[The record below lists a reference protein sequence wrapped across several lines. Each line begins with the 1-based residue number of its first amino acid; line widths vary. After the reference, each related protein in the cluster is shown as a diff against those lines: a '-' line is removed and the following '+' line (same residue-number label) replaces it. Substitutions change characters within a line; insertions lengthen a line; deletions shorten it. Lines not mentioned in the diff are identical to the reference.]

1 MDFEV
6 SSILP
11 GDWTPQLQR
20 REPSDLAYVLRD
32 EVRDL
37 YASLP
42 EVKMVVVQHGGDCF
56 SQCDVWLYF
65 EMCGWDEDLMDEI
78 IYREFVLKK
87 FEQDSATTFSF
98 HYIPFSLQ
106 LFDVS

>member
-1 MDFEV
+1 
-6 SSILP
+6 
-11 GDWTPQLQR
+11 PQLQR

-42 EVKMVVVQHGGDCF
+42 EVKMVVVQRGGDCF
-56 SQCDVWLYF
+56 SRCDVWLYF
-65 EMCGWDEDLMDEI
+65 EMRGWDEDLMDEI
-78 IYREFVLKK
+78 IYREFVLKE
-87 FEQDSATTFSF
+87 FEEDSGTAFSF